1 MDIWDKIKGIS
12 IIDWTETDFKKA
24 GLLTRRSIEANGD
37 PLGRKTCVHHCY
49 NLEQEDGII
58 YLTCTHCMFTEIL
71 TNKVKN
77 NVQTNGKREYEWRL

>member
-1 MDIWDKIKGIS
+1 MDIWDKIKGKS

-37 PLGRKTCVHHCY
+37 PLGRMICIKHQY

-58 YLTCTHCMFTEIL
+58 YLTCTLCAFTETL
-71 TNKVKN
+71 TTKVKKECSS
-77 NVQTNGKREYEWRL
+77 Q